1 MEIDA
6 SYDSEDCFST
16 TKCKGLL
23 RLNCHK
29 DKKCNSNFQEDLLNI
44 QQAQMG
50 FLQNKQNKVR
60 TAYNVVIPVSKN

>member
-44 QQAQMG
+44 QQAQIQ
-50 FLQNKQNKVR
+50 QNKQNKVR
-60 TAYNVVIPVSKN
+60 TA